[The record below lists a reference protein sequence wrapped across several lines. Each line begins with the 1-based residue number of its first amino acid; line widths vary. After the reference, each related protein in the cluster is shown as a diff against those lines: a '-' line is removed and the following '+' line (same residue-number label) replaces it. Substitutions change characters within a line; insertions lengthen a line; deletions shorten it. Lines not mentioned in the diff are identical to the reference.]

1 MLFMQPIKI
10 HSDVIPF
17 IKLQGH
23 DIDIIGEV
31 ETALYKLEQLTT
43 GKTLLNKLKKLTDNG
58 RELTIHASRDF
69 KNIVTPEI
77 SPLQIAKYRLNK
89 VSPNQLSAMAYEL
102 CTKKS
107 KGNKHDGVN
116 ANVYFNPMVARQVDG
131 FGAPEPAPER
141 FHFHNHFTLGHILI
155 HAMRIMKGN
164 YQGGVMDNMNLN
176 NPIQQR
182 EELRAY
188 GLAEFYRRPVSENKM
203 REESGYPPYL
213 TTGNGH

>member
-1 MLFMQPIKI
+1 MQPIKM

-23 DIDIIGEV
+23 DIDLIGEV
-31 ETALYKLEQLTT
+31 ETALYKLEKLAS
-43 GKTLLNKLKKLTDNG
+43 GKTLLDKLKKLTDKG

-69 KNIVTPEI
+69 KNTVTPEI
-77 SPLQIAKYRLNK
+77 SPLQVEKYRLKK
-89 VSPNQLSAMAYEL
+89 VSPQQLSAMAYEL

-107 KGNKHDGVN
+107 KGNKQDGVN
-116 ANVYFNPMVARQVDG
+116 ANVYFNPMIATQTDAH
-131 FGAPEPAPER
+131 GAPEPAPGP
-141 FHFHNHFTLGHILI
+141 FGFIHNHFSLGHVLI

-164 YQGGVMDNMNLN
+164 YQGGVMDNINPN

-188 GLAEFYRRPVSENKM
+188 GLAEFYLRPVSENKM
-203 REESGYPPYL
+203 REESGFPPYM